1 MRRSSLLIFSRLS
14 QGFSSSAAAAVPPS
28 DVPVL
33 YSFLQPTVFPLR
45 GKTPPVPPPPFGK
58 VSETSAPPR
67 SPCADKETLESD
79 LKEHLRNNQTDE
91 AWRSFKALTAGSLL
105 PSRQASNSLIAH
117 LSSLRDLHNL
127 KRAFASAIFLLE
139 NAPRSLE
146 LETLDALF
154 RSLDAA
160 NAAAPAFA
168 LVKSMF
174 KNRCFAPFHAWGEVL
189 LRLARKNGA
198 FDKFLIIFE
207 ENCRIAMAERIT
219 SMKPDLGAC
228 NETLEGCCREL
239 GSVADAERILEIM
252 SAMDVRQDSR
262 TFGALAYLY
271 ASKGL
276 NNRIIELEKLISG
289 VGISDRT
296 VIYSNLVRGYLK
308 SGDFESTMEIILRAL
323 KEQQGE
329 NGGGLAGV
337 LDEESYCEVVKSFV
351 EKGRMKDLA
360 DLIIESQKL
369 ESSSS
374 SSTDNYGDTVGY
386 RIVSA
391 CVNLGL
397 MDKAH
402 SILDEMNA
410 CGGPVGLGVYSSIL
424 KAYCKERRT
433 AEAAQLVAEI
443 SGAGLRLD
451 AGSYDALIDAA
462 MSGQDFQSALSLFR
476 DMREAQLSDLKVSY
490 LTIMTGLMENQR
502 PELMAAFL
510 DSVVD
515 DPRVE
520 IATHD
525 WNSIIHAFCKI
536 GRLEDAR
543 RTYRRMIFLQFEP
556 SEQTYLSLVNGY
568 VSAEKYFSVLILWSE
583 VRKKGANLGHDSL
596 DGFLYALVKGGFFDA
611 AMQVV
616 EMAQDLKIFV
626 DKWRHKQAFME
637 NHKKLRVA
645 KLRKRNFRKMEAL
658 VAFKNWAGLN

>member
-1 MRRSSLLIFSRLS
+1 MIFSRLS
-14 QGFSSSAAAAVPPS
+14 QGFSSSAAAAAPPH

-45 GKTPPVPPPPFGK
+45 GKTPPVPPPPPPPSGK

-67 SPCADKETLESD
+67 SPCVDKETLESD
-79 LKEHLRNNQTDE
+79 LREYLRNNQTDE
-91 AWRSFKALTAGSLL
+91 AWRSFKALTAGSLV
-105 PSRQASNSLIAH
+105 PSRQASNSLISH

-127 KRAFASAIFLLE
+127 KRAFASAIFVLE

-154 RSLDAA
+154 CSLDAA

-168 LVKSMF
+168 LVRSMF
-174 KNRCFAPFHAWGEVL
+174 KNRCFTPFHAWGEVL
-189 LRLARKNGA
+189 LRLARKNGV

-207 ENCRIAMAERIT
+207 ENCRTAMTEGIT

-252 SAMDVRQDSR
+252 SALDVRQDARS
-262 TFGALAYLY
+262 FGALAYLY
-271 ASKGL
+271 AWKGL
-276 NNRIIELEKLISG
+276 NSRIVELEKLISG
-289 VGISDRT
+289 MGISDRT

-308 SGDFESTMEIILRAL
+308 SGDFVSTMEIILRAL
-323 KEQQGE
+323 KEQQSE
-329 NGGGLAGV
+329 NGGGPAGV
-337 LDEESYCEVVKSFV
+337 LDEESYCEVVRSFL
-351 EKGRMKDLA
+351 EKGRIKDLA

-374 SSTDNYGDTVGY
+374 SSSTDSYGDTVGH

-391 CVNLGL
+391 CVQLGL
-397 MDKAH
+397 MDRAH

-443 SGAGLRLD
+443 SAAGLRLD

-476 DMREAQLSDLKVSY
+476 DMREAQLADLKASY

-583 VRKKGANLGHDSL
+583 VRRKGAALGHASL
-596 DGFLYALVKGGFFDA
+596 DGFLFALVKGGFFDA

-616 EMAQDLKIFV
+616 EMAQELKIFV

>member
-1 MRRSSLLIFSRLS
+1 
-14 QGFSSSAAAAVPPS
+14 
-28 DVPVL
+28 
-33 YSFLQPTVFPLR
+33 
-45 GKTPPVPPPPFGK
+45 
-58 VSETSAPPR
+58 
-67 SPCADKETLESD
+67 
-79 LKEHLRNNQTDE
+79 
-91 AWRSFKALTAGSLL
+91 
-105 PSRQASNSLIAH
+105 
-117 LSSLRDLHNL
+117 
-127 KRAFASAIFLLE
+127 
-139 NAPRSLE
+139 
-146 LETLDALF
+146 
-154 RSLDAA
+154 
-160 NAAAPAFA
+160 
-168 LVKSMF
+168 MF

-410 CGGPVGLGVYSSIL
+410 CGGPVGLG
-424 KAYCKERRT
+424 ERRT

-568 VSAEKYFSVLILWSE
+568 VSAEK
-583 VRKKGANLGHDSL
+583 RQPGHDSL

-637 NHKKLRVA
+637 NHKKLRVT